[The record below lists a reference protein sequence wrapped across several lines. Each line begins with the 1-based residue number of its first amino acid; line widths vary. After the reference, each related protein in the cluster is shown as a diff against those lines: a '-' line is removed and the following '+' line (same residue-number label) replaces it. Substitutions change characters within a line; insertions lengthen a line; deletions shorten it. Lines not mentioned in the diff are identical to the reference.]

1 MSPFYCV
8 VEETNG
14 NKWENPEETE
24 LELQLRSYL
33 DSNKSGP
40 AVNDTELDLER
51 LGDQDEEYSKT
62 ATMPIEH
69 CNEKEDAQHWNE
81 EKSPNNDVEK
91 IPIRIQC
98 DHHHPYPYH
107 PYPLKK
113 NNDDKDDD
121 ANKDKDKD
129 NSNDKEEEEEE
140 DNDNN
145 QDKEEEKNKVKD
157 KDKEEGEEDKD
168 GDEDEDE
175 DKINEKKMKKT

>member
-69 CNEKEDAQHWNE
+69 CNEKEDAEHWNE

-91 IPIRIQC
+91 SPIRIQC

-113 NNDDKDDD
+113 NNNDDKDDD
-121 ANKDKDKD
+121 ANKDKEKD
-129 NSNDKEEEEEE
+129 NSNDKEEEEN
-140 DNDNN
+140 NDNN
-145 QDKEEEKNKVKD
+145 EDKEEEKNKVKD

-168 GDEDEDE
+168 GDEDED
-175 DKINEKKMKKT
+175 DICWIC